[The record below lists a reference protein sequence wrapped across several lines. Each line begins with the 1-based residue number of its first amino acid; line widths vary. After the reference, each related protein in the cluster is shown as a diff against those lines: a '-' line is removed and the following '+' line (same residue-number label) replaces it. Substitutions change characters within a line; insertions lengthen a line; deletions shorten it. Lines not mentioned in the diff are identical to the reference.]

1 MAERAFSFPKMV
13 VDPTDPEGSLR
24 LYADNWKRTVVMY
37 CFAKGKGSGGAKQ
50 PTKLEAFPAAVRIA
64 MFRSAVGKE
73 ANEILEDNEF
83 ADWLRKDNEEIG
95 PVERALEILERH
107 YCRDSHAQK
116 SFRYLGARQL
126 EGENITD
133 YLCRMTKLARRVD
146 MHRSNDRVL
155 RAVHG
160 LVDVDLQR
168 RLLIK
173 IKEAEEIE
181 EVFDWDCLTSYV
193 RIHCAVEEV
202 TKPNRPVAG
211 KDQSTGLSEVTTKP
225 TVVKSEPT
233 VVGAEPCGK
242 PAVVSRAGD
251 DSRHGDSRPRDDS
264 RDRGR
269 DRDRGFRDRSYRGDS
284 KPRDY
289 SSDRYGRPQR
299 REYDN
304 RDRGREASPYRQGRY
319 DSRDRYDRNDR
330 DTRSSYRYRSP
341 SADRPYGRRGDDSD
355 PRRVRF
361 RGDKD
366 RSSAPRSR
374 SVTCDLCGEQGH
386 YMRRCPDIQCKKCKG
401 RGHVMSDC
409 TRSDR
414 RSQARAV
421 SEDQVVRLVDRTE
434 GIMLNTD
441 TDDSD

>member
-1 MAERAFSFPKMV
+1 M
-13 VDPTDPEGSLR
+13 
-24 LYADNWKRTVVMY
+24 YADNWQRAVVMY
-37 CFAKGKGSGGAKQ
+37 GFLKGKGGKTRSDD
-50 PTKLEAFPAAVRIA
+50 FPSAIRIAVFRAAV
-64 MFRSAVGKE
+64 GNE
-73 ANEILEDNEF
+73 ANEILNDQGFEDH
-83 ADWLRKDNEEIG
+83 LRNDTEEQG
-95 PVERALEILERH
+95 AVERALDILERH
-107 YCRDSHAQK
+107 YCRESEAQK
-116 SFRYLGARQL
+116 SFRYLGASQL
-126 EGENITD
+126 EGESITK
-133 YLCRMTKLARRVD
+133 YLTRMTKLARRAD
-146 MHRSNDRVL
+146 MHRAGDRVL
-155 RAVHG
+155 RAVYG
-160 LVDVDLQR
+160 LADSDLQR

-173 IKEAEEIE
+173 IKEAEEEGDVI
-181 EVFDWDCLTSYV
+181 DWDGLTSYV
-193 RIHCAVEEV
+193 RIHCAVDEV
-202 TKPNRPVAG
+202 TKPTRPVTG
-211 KDQSTGLSEVTTKP
+211 KDQATGLSEGTTKP
-225 TVVKSEPT
+225 TVVTTQPT
-233 VVGAEPCGK
+233 VVGAEPGGN

-251 DSRHGDSRPRDDS
+251 DSRQIDARPRSDS

-269 DRDRGFRDRSYRGDS
+269 DRDQGFRDRSYRGDS
-284 KPRDY
+284 RPRDY

-304 RDRGREASPYRQGRY
+304 RDRDREASPYRQGRY
-319 DSRDRYDRNDR
+319 ESRDRYDRNDR

-361 RGDKD
+361 RGDNN

-386 YMRRCPDIQCKKCKG
+386 YMRRCPDIQCKKCNG